1 MEKKFPAA
9 TVEGIVTDGEHPD
22 KVTYELYTY
31 GKDETT
37 GKDEWVSA
45 GQTSE
50 LPQISEVG
58 KLQTCGQCRP
68 WGTV

>member
-1 MEKKFPAA
+1 MEKMR
-9 TVEGIVTDGEHPD
+9 
-22 KVTYELYTY
+22 
-31 GKDETT
+31 TT

-58 KLQTCGQCRP
+58 NYKLAVSVDRGEQYEIYRTEVDSEITLGKITDYTITP
-68 WGTV
+68 FE